1 MTHLATLLRPQTL
14 DDFLGQS
21 HLLHKNA
28 PLYRAIAAKQMPHC
42 FFYGPPGTGKTT
54 LARLIAKNLGDVF
67 LPFNATKFKLESLH
81 SALKPYQQSL
91 ITPLVFIDEVHRLT
105 KPQQEAL
112 LPIMEDRVA
121 IVLGASTENPFYTL
135 TNAIRSRSL
144 LCEFKPL
151 NVQELE
157 ELLKR
162 ALEKL
167 GIQKVDSSVA
177 GDSNGDL
184 ALLGGDLALGEHSA
198 DLANFGT
205 AIPKIL
211 EEEKRAKCEKTT
223 PSSLRADLSA
233 WQSTQ
238 TKTQNL
244 ESTFENSAADTQKV
258 DSRENAQSLNTLQNE
273 KTEAVFDKTPQAEAV
288 EMRKQAKRCKAKP
301 QQVSLVNR
309 GFLKKH
315 RLTPSGIPCFQG
327 VGEGIYLGDNEQ
339 AHAVESTIYRS
350 KPAIAVQ
357 GEAAAGF
364 FRNATPESDKTES
377 TSKKPS
383 PHTKKTITQEA
394 CSYLISSS
402 GGDGRAMLNLLE
414 VLALSDHI
422 TLEDVKSLRPVSLN
436 DGTSEA
442 STHYNLASALI
453 KSIRGSDTNA
463 SIYYL
468 ARLIA
473 GGENPE
479 FIARRLV
486 ILASEDI
493 GNANPNALNLATST
507 MLSVSKI
514 GYPEARIILAQ
525 CVIYLASCPKSNTAY
540 TAINSA
546 LEAINQGE
554 ILPISPHI
562 LPHSKTY
569 KYPHNFG
576 GYVEQ
581 QYLLKPLKFVN
592 PTQKG
597 FEKTLN
603 EWLAK
608 IHQTK

>member
-167 GIQKVDSSVA
+167 GIQKVDSRENMDYHATATQSLAMAENNAAEVKM
-177 GDSNGDL
+177 DSTNIQDI
-184 ALLGGDLALGEHSA
+184 S
-198 DLANFGT
+198 
-205 AIPKIL
+205 
-211 EEEKRAKCEKTT
+211 
-223 PSSLRADLSA
+223 
-233 WQSTQ
+233 
-238 TKTQNL
+238 
-244 ESTFENSAADTQKV
+244 KV
-258 DSRENAQSLNTLQNE
+258 DSSDEAQNISQPAKDSRISKETSANAERCPLFCDEKCGLQG
-273 KTEAVFDKTPQAEAV
+273 KSQG
-288 EMRKQAKRCKAKP
+288 
-301 QQVSLVNR
+301 SYL
-309 GFLKKH
+309 
-315 RLTPSGIPCFQG
+315 SGS
-327 VGEGIYLGDNEQ
+327 D
-339 AHAVESTIYRS
+339 RS
-350 KPAIAVQ
+350 DFSQLPHLS
-357 GEAAAGF
+357 
-364 FRNATPESDKTES
+364 RKTES
-377 TSKKPS
+377 TSKK
-383 PHTKKTITQEA
+383 TITQEA
-394 CSYLISSS
+394 YTYLISSG

-453 KSIRGSDTNA
+453 KSIRGSDANA

-603 EWLAK
+603 EWLEK